1 MSAGQGAARPGWT
14 RRAAGSSVL
23 LFFVLSGGLWLGSVL
38 SWQLDQP
45 EFVVVLLAL
54 AAFFPLGWL
63 AVGMRTRPVWAL
75 QVRQEPT
82 RVADAVREAIRDRN
96 PMPASP
102 ADVGRGGLFRG
113 CNPIFRVAEP
123 LCFIAIFRSPVDAS
137 TTVLLIPRSPDRVSL
152 DRLRTTI
159 GARLVPQA

>member
-1 MSAGQGAARPGWT
+1 MSAPPGPAGPGWT
-14 RRAAGSSVL
+14 RRASGSAVL

-38 SWQLDQP
+38 SWQLGQP

-54 AAFFPLGWL
+54 AAFFPLVWL
-63 AVGMRTRPVWAL
+63 AVGMRTRPVCAL

-82 RVADAVREAIRDRN
+82 RVADAVGEAIRDRN

-113 CNPIFRVAEP
+113 CKLIFRVAGP
-123 LCFIAIFRSPVDAS
+123 LCFIGIVRA
-137 TTVLLIPRSPDRVSL
+137 
-152 DRLRTTI
+152 
-159 GARLVPQA
+159 